1 MTSYLRLW
9 SPAQL
14 HRVLTSGGDVENLTV
29 IFQIIIDVQ
38 QQPGG
43 CAGVSHGGGGAEAR
57 AEAVLHLEH
66 SFLWRH
72 LCWHQ
77 D

>member
-1 MTSYLRLW
+1 M
-9 SPAQL
+9 
-14 HRVLTSGGDVENLTV
+14 ENLTV
-29 IFQIIIDVQ
+29 IFQINIDVL

-66 SFLWRH
+66 SFL
-72 LCWHQ
+72 
-77 D
+77 